1 MLFSSLDGGGGWV
14 DAAGVLDGWLLVRW
28 LGEGR
33 GIKVKCRSLVIS
45 NLVSLQCWAVEVNH
59 MYLLKRNSAY
69 AEQPF
74 WEKLAGEVSIK

>member
-1 MLFSSLDGGGGWV
+1 MEGGWI

-59 MYLLKRNSAY
+59 MYSTFLSEIVLMLNNHFGKSSLVRY
-69 AEQPF
+69 R
-74 WEKLAGEVSIK
+74 